1 VEALMVEV
9 IPQVILLF
17 LLPAW
22 IILGLLDWVFHRRS
36 RIDVHCGPWES
47 MFHLLLL
54 ALAGMAILMGLL
66 LELNEPVLCLMALCF
81 ALHEIVAYIDVRFA
95 HPRRDISPAEQR
107 VHDFMTAV
115 PVSALCLVAVL
126 HWDAVSNLVL
136 LPSSVLTEPIRLK
149 DTPLPPTQVIG
160 ILVAVLVCDLVPYFE
175 EFVRGMRA
183 RRIQPSAG

>member
-1 VEALMVEV
+1 MVEV
-9 IPQVILLF
+9 IPEVILLF
-17 LLPAW
+17 LLPGW
-22 IILGLLDWVFHRRS
+22 VILGLLDWVCHRRS

-54 ALAGMAILMGLL
+54 ALAGAAILMGLL

-81 ALHEIVAYIDVRFA
+81 ALHETVAYLDVRFA
-95 HPRRDISPAEQR
+95 HGRRDISPAEQR

-136 LPSSVLTEPIRLK
+136 HPGSILTEPIQLK
-149 DTPLPPTQVIG
+149 LTPLPPVQVIG
-160 ILVAVLVCDLVPYFE
+160 ILVVVLVGDLLPYFE
-175 EFVRGMRA
+175 EFVRGLRA